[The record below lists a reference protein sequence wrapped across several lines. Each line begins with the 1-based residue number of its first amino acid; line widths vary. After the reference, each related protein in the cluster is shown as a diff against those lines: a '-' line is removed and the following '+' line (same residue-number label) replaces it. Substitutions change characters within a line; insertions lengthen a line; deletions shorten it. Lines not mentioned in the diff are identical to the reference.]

1 MKIVVIFD
9 FPEIKDANSQD
20 ATFVIDSLSDDL
32 KRFGKYGE
40 YEWYIEEVLCDD

>member
-1 MKIVVIFD
+1 MKVVVVFD

-32 KRFGKYGE
+32 KRFGNDGE
-40 YEWYIEEVLCDD
+40 YEWYIDDVVGK